1 MHRDAAAA
9 AVADYDG
16 NGDVGEL
23 AVLGARCI
31 PWGIDEWT
39 QHRITQ
45 PCS

>member
-9 AVADYDG
+9 ADYDG
-16 NGDVGEL
+16 NGDVDEL
-23 AVLGARCI
+23 SVLGARRI
-31 PWGIDEWT
+31 PWEINEWT